1 MNAKPIL
8 VIRFPLGAAS
18 ISKIKNEIS
27 RLSEQMKDYH
37 LLFLVDNSIER
48 IEFECI
54 NALNAK
60 DEDIE
65 VLKRKVLS
73 QIEEIGKD

>member
-37 LLFLVDNSIER
+37 LLFLVDNSTKR